1 MSDPSQELPEGS
13 YRSTYPCSCGGVI
26 RPISRQKLFTIL
38 YRNDEVEIPGM
49 FAFIYCESCGVEF
62 EDPTDEER
70 AKREARESWNL
81 ANRKTHELK
90 CWPEPFQA
98 ILDGKKTHEIRKN
111 DRGFEQED
119 LLHLREFEP
128 CGGCLAG
135 IRDKTSPPCSCCA
148 GTKGMYTGRELW
160 ASVSYVTRSL
170 IWGLEEGTVVMSIR
184 RY

>member
-1 MSDPSQELPEGS
+1 M
-13 YRSTYPCSCGGVI
+13 I
-26 RPISRQKLFTIL
+26 RTVFREKLFTIL
-38 YRNDEVEIPGM
+38 YRNDELEIPGT
-49 FAFIYCESCGVEF
+49 FSFICCESCGVEF
-62 EDPTDEER
+62 EDPTDEDR
-70 AKREARESWNL
+70 AKRQAREAWNL

-98 ILDGKKTHEIRKN
+98 VMDGKKTHEIRKD

-128 CGGCLAG
+128 CGGCQAGLRDKETQKHLAG
-135 IRDKTSPPCSCCA
+135 PLPLCSWCA
-148 GTKGMYTGRELW
+148 GTKGVYTGRELW
-160 ASVSYVTRSL
+160 AAVSYVTRSL